1 MKVKDLIE
9 QLEKFPSDLNV
20 CAFDYKKNGEE
31 ADEDGA
37 YSGIY
42 DELSVYK
49 MSGTDIV
56 KYSTPFVA
64 ISFKN
69 NRYE

>member
-9 QLEKFPSDLNV
+9 QLQKYPSDLDV

-31 ADEDGA
+31 ADEFGA
-37 YSGIY
+37 ITGIY
-42 DELSVYK
+42 DELSIYE
-49 MSGTDIV
+49 MGGSDIL
-56 KYSTPFVA
+56 KGSTPFLA